1 MSRINDYTRE
11 LRNISINE
19 KNINYPVEVD
29 NRVYKKI
36 INQNDFTFNVYSY
49 DYNNDKFMLYPLFIT
64 EQPKSKHVNLLY
76 FTEES
81 EESINEDNDSIYEE
95 SKNEVNESIYDI
107 KSHYDRKS
115 HYAVIKYIDKLLSRN
130 TNINDKIIIFCS

>member
-1 MSRINDYTRE
+1 MNVDGYQPMVGSSYIKLPEYIKNKKAVINPKNDDQECFAWAMTIGQNLDKIPIHPERINDYARE

-36 INQNDFTFNVYSY
+36 INENDFIFNVYSY

-76 FTEES
+76 FT
-81 EESINEDNDSIYEE
+81 
-95 SKNEVNESIYDI
+95 SK
-107 KSHYDRKS
+107 
-115 HYAVIKYIDKLLSRN
+115 
-130 TNINDKIIIFCS
+130 